1 MLQDCEQFSA
11 CHDKYTAKHY
21 YLSEDLKKAMAIR
34 VQQYYRE
41 QLNKSEEVVQI
52 ENGIYISDDQ
62 DLRFKD
68 ELKELSDAKL
78 KHWCTKV
85 DRKDQLTGRTLA
97 RIIYGRELAALLRII
112 ATSEEDNWGISK
124 ADSLLDIFLKGSTV
138 RTKYHKWIIKRLL
151 HLCPDSNNDARILK
165 ENIIEYA
172 ELLAASDDDVNYS
185 PKEVLATWTDKILS
199 ALHRLRSGAIENPNI
214 LLIFADLTVK
224 YGDKRYC
231 LRNDSLELSMD
242 SWVELSQRHGRLTPG
257 EDNRMKPRDY
267 LEHLSIK
274 VANSRE
280 ETKLKSTSSSLECNS
295 PSLEGH
301 DQAQESYEG
310 HDQGQ
315 ECYPSLPS
323 PRIECSVDT
332 DDENNVLSIKGFSK
346 EVEIKIFTPS
356 KIRGI
361 DFDDEMKKKMLVDL
375 IKYSDAFLDIMP
387 RTPVRQIADICEDI
401 RNREVLYKGESKL
414 WKQLATPKSMAQKL
428 SRKGFAFQMKGG
440 SGDKSTGLLSFL
452 RDLIGKDDIS
462 GARDRL
468 EEIESIMDKK
478 LDKK

>member
-124 ADSLLDIFLKGSTV
+124 ADSLLDIFLKGSSV

-185 PKEVLATWTDKILS
+185 PKEVLATWTEKILS

-267 LEHLSIK
+267 LDHLSIK

-295 PSLEGH
+295 PSL
-301 DQAQESYEG
+301 DCS
-310 HDQGQ
+310 
-315 ECYPSLPS
+315 S
-323 PRIECSVDT
+323 PGIECSVDT

-387 RTPVRQIADICEDI
+387 RTPVGQIADICEDI

-428 SRKGFAFQMKGG
+428 SRKGFVFQMKGG

-462 GARDRL
+462 DARDRL